1 MKFVAKLDFV
11 QICEM
16 ITDSSYTS
24 LFNEIDKSGYSP
36 AIRYINQF
44 EGNSEQNT
52 AGCKQNADRAVEL
65 FSTNERVK
73 RSIRRPNPG
82 ETALCC
88 SSVEDHNI
96 FVLVPD
102 ARLEL
107 LGPLLHIIT
116 AQLLNYIADRPP
128 DNKVPILLALDE
140 FVSLGKLE
148 IGSALRKLRKK
159 HVRIMVLTQSMAD
172 IDELYTRE
180 SRMSMMNNFAFKVV
194 LSAGDTDTQRYYA
207 DLIGQEDKLKT
218 STTSGSIWNGQSATE
233 TKSTER
239 GYIVE
244 PAELANLGDEL
255 FLLYP
260 GGYKRLQKNYYFK

>member
-1 MKFVAKLDFV
+1 
-11 QICEM
+11 
-16 ITDSSYTS
+16 
-24 LFNEIDKSGYSP
+24 
-36 AIRYINQF
+36 
-44 EGNSEQNT
+44 
-52 AGCKQNADRAVEL
+52 
-65 FSTNERVK
+65 
-73 RSIRRPNPG
+73 
-82 ETALCC
+82 
-88 SSVEDHNI
+88 
-96 FVLVPD
+96 
-102 ARLEL
+102 
-107 LGPLLHIIT
+107 
-116 AQLLNYIADRPP
+116 
-128 DNKVPILLALDE
+128 
-140 FVSLGKLE
+140 
-148 IGSALRKLRKK
+148 
-159 HVRIMVLTQSMAD
+159 MVLTQSMAD